1 MVVAVVG
8 GRWGEGKL
16 CWGMEKSTEKCN
28 PTTRSEKQKATQGR
42 ESKGEKKSTNKEE
55 RQRRESKKKE
65 SKESGTRH
73 APAAAKKKRKKKKQR
88 RTAEEEEQEERDQP
102 IDPFFFSFWVVLGCV
117 VVPQQPNQTTRARNF
132 VVCWRLFS
140 ASFAFLFFWL
150 GLFVCFFAW
159 QGSMQNRVCCAATR
173 IGQSKMAKDE
183 WQCRKTSNVIAN
195 NHMED
200 RYDLSAWT
208 LEHLH

>member
-73 APAAAKKKRKKKKQR
+73 APAAAKKKRK
-88 RTAEEEEQEERDQP
+88 
-102 IDPFFFSFWVVLGCV
+102 
-117 VVPQQPNQTTRARNF
+117 
-132 VVCWRLFS
+132 
-140 ASFAFLFFWL
+140 
-150 GLFVCFFAW
+150 
-159 QGSMQNRVCCAATR
+159 
-173 IGQSKMAKDE
+173 
-183 WQCRKTSNVIAN
+183 
-195 NHMED
+195 
-200 RYDLSAWT
+200 
-208 LEHLH
+208 

>member
-102 IDPFFFSFWVVLGCV
+102 IDPFFFFLGEKLC
-117 VVPQQPNQTTRARNF
+117 
-132 VVCWRLFS
+132 CLL
-140 ASFAFLFFWL
+140 ASFLCFVRFSFFLAW
-150 GLFVCFFAW
+150 FVCVFFCMARIDAKPCVLRSDENW
-159 QGSMQNRVCCAATR
+159 PKQN
-173 IGQSKMAKDE
+173 GQ
-183 WQCRKTSNVIAN
+183 R
-195 NHMED
+195 
-200 RYDLSAWT
+200 
-208 LEHLH
+208 